1 VDQCESRI
9 RAGVALDLR
18 AADLTRQERKQYEGK
33 SMTKIDVLWR
43 TRNKGLPPRPVKLQA
58 GWAGHDL
65 KTAG

>member
-1 VDQCESRI
+1 
-9 RAGVALDLR
+9 
-18 AADLTRQERKQYEGK
+18 
-33 SMTKIDVLWR
+33 MTKIDVLWR